1 MNKENR
7 QRVEQQVQ
15 LGWKVPVA
23 AKETFASFCSK
34 VGSVTQDDCAG
45 ALTIWP
51 YLPSEIREQAKLAA
65 KGLVE
70 VEPAFWEDFQAGL
83 RMALR
88 AQANNPQGKRGKKS

>member
-1 MNKENR
+1 M
-7 QRVEQQVQ
+7 VDEQTQ
-15 LGWKVPVA
+15 LGWRVPV
-23 AKETFASFCSK
+23 KVRDTFAKFASEI
-34 VGSVTQDDCAG
+34 GTVTQEDCAG

-70 VEPAFWEDFQAGL
+70 VDPAFWEDFRSGV

-88 AQANNPQGKRGKKS
+88 AQANNPPQRRGKKK

>member
-1 MNKENR
+1 MIETP
-7 QRVEQQVQ
+7 VIDEQVQ
-15 LGWKVPVA
+15 LGWKVPLAV
-23 AKETFASFCSK
+23 KENFTTFSNK
-34 VGSVTQDDCAG
+34 VGTLIQEDCAG

-70 VEPAFWEDFQAGL
+70 VDPAFWEDFRSGL

-88 AQANNPQGKRGKKS
+88 GQANNPPKKRGKKK